1 METQNWLLKQA
12 ATQPNQIAIDDGNE
26 RLSFAELKKQVEVLV
41 GKIDHL
47 NPGSRVGILATNTLM
62 SYKLAL
68 AIMCSG
74 RTIVWLNWRL
84 AGEELERQIK
94 DSGLQLCLVEN
105 SLWRSGMTDPFKS
118 YSAFLITSADPGELI
133 PVFKSNWVASI
144 MYTSGTTGKPK
155 GVLQTFGNHFYSAVS
170 SALNLGLSSAD
181 KWLCVAPIFHISGF
195 SIIMRGLIY
204 GMTVRLVEKFR
215 AEELER
221 ILANETVTIMS
232 VVPFMLK
239 KLIQQQN
246 KTNTH
251 YNSAFRCMLLG
262 GGTID
267 RETLEACLQ
276 RSIPVVQCYGMTET
290 CSQIVALRS
299 ADALLKLGSVGQPL
313 FSTQLKLS
321 KDGEI
326 LLKTPALTPGYLNLP
341 DKLPSK
347 MIDGW
352 YRTGDIGHLDKE
364 GYLYIDGRADEM
376 LISGGENIFPQ
387 EVEQVYQRYPQINE
401 VAVVGQNDS
410 VWGQVPVAFVVSDRR
425 LSPTKLINY
434 GYEHLARYKVPQH
447 YIFVSELPK
456 NASGKIRRFMLRE
469 KLNNEYGKKTRQ
481 GENFCFLSASF
492 SRTIA
497 R

>member
-47 NPGSRVGILATNTLM
+47 NPGSRVGLLATNTLM

-74 RTIVWLNWRL
+74 CTIVWLNWRL

-105 SLWRSGMTDPFKS
+105 SLWRSGMTNPFKS
-118 YSAFLITSADPGELI
+118 YSAFLITNADPGELI
-133 PVFKSNWVASI
+133 PVFKSDWVASI

-215 AEELER
+215 AEEIER

-267 RETLEACLQ
+267 RETLEICLQ

-299 ADALLKLGSVGQPL
+299 VDALLKLGSVGQPL

-341 DKLPSK
+341 NKLPSK

-425 LSPTKLINY
+425 LSTTKLMNY

-469 KLNNEYGKKTRQ
+469 KLNNK
-481 GENFCFLSASF
+481 
-492 SRTIA
+492 
-497 R
+497 

>member
-12 ATQPNQIAIDDGNE
+12 VTQPNQIAIDDGNE

-133 PVFKSNWVASI
+133 PVFKSDWVASI
-144 MYTSGTTGKPK
+144 MYTSGTTGRPK

-425 LSPTKLINY
+425 LSPTKLMNY

-469 KLNNEYGKKTRQ
+469 KLNNE
-481 GENFCFLSASF
+481 
-492 SRTIA
+492 
-497 R
+497 

>member
-26 RLSFAELKKQVEVLV
+26 RLSFAELKKRVEVLV

-62 SYKLAL
+62 SYKLSL

-144 MYTSGTTGKPK
+144 MYTSGTTGRPK
-155 GVLQTFGNHFYSAVS
+155 GVLQTFGNHFYSSVS

-469 KLNNEYGKKTRQ
+469 KLNNE
-481 GENFCFLSASF
+481 
-492 SRTIA
+492 
-497 R
+497 

>member
-26 RLSFAELKKQVEVLV
+26 RLSFAELKKQVEVVV

-47 NPGSRVGILATNTLM
+47 NPGSRVGLLATNTLM

-105 SLWRSGMTDPFKS
+105 SLWRSGMTNPFKS
-118 YSAFLITSADPGELI
+118 YSAFLITNADPGELI
-133 PVFKSNWVASI
+133 PVFKSDWVASI

-155 GVLQTFGNHFYSAVS
+155 GVLQTFGNHFYSTVS

-215 AEELER
+215 AEEIER

-267 RETLEACLQ
+267 RETLEICLQ

-299 ADALLKLGSVGQPL
+299 VDALLKLGSVGQPL

-326 LLKTPALTPGYLNLP
+326 LLKTPTLTPGYLNLP

-425 LSPTKLINY
+425 LSTTKLMNY

-469 KLNNEYGKKTRQ
+469 KLNNK
-481 GENFCFLSASF
+481 
-492 SRTIA
+492 
-497 R
+497 

>member
-62 SYKLAL
+62 SYKLSL

-74 RTIVWLNWRL
+74 RTIIWLNWRL

-144 MYTSGTTGKPK
+144 MYTSGTTGRPK

-387 EVEQVYQRYPQINE
+387 EVEQIYQRYPQINE

-456 NASGKIRRFMLRE
+456 NSSGKIRRFMLRE
-469 KLNNEYGKKTRQ
+469 KLNNE
-481 GENFCFLSASF
+481 
-492 SRTIA
+492 
-497 R
+497 

>member
-26 RLSFAELKKQVEVLV
+26 RPSFAELKKQVEILV

-47 NPGSRVGILATNTLM
+47 NPGSRVGLLATNSLM

-105 SLWRSGMTDPFKS
+105 TLWRSGMTDPFKS

-215 AEELER
+215 AEEIER

-299 ADALLKLGSVGQPL
+299 VDALLKLGSVGQPL

-341 DKLPSK
+341 NKLPSK

-425 LSPTKLINY
+425 LSTTKLMNY

-469 KLNNEYGKKTRQ
+469 KLNNK
-481 GENFCFLSASF
+481 
-492 SRTIA
+492 
-497 R
+497 

>member
-26 RLSFAELKKQVEVLV
+26 RLSFAELKKQVEVVV

-47 NPGSRVGILATNTLM
+47 NPGSRVGLLATNTLM

-105 SLWRSGMTDPFKS
+105 SLWRSGMTNPFKS
-118 YSAFLITSADPGELI
+118 YSAFLITNADPGELI
-133 PVFKSNWVASI
+133 PVFKSDWVASI
-144 MYTSGTTGKPK
+144 MYTSGTTGNPK

-215 AEELER
+215 AEEIER

-267 RETLEACLQ
+267 RETLEICLQ

-299 ADALLKLGSVGQPL
+299 VDALLKLGSVGQPL

-326 LLKTPALTPGYLNLP
+326 LLKTPTLTPGYLNLP

-425 LSPTKLINY
+425 LSTTKLMNY

-469 KLNNEYGKKTRQ
+469 KLNNK
-481 GENFCFLSASF
+481 
-492 SRTIA
+492 
-497 R
+497 

>member
-47 NPGSRVGILATNTLM
+47 NPGSRVGLLATNTLM

-105 SLWRSGMTDPFKS
+105 SLWRSGMTNPFKS
-118 YSAFLITSADPGELI
+118 YSAFLITNTDPGELI
-133 PVFKSNWVASI
+133 PVFKSDWVASI

-215 AEELER
+215 AEEIER

-267 RETLEACLQ
+267 RETLEICLQ

-290 CSQIVALRS
+290 CSQIIALRS

-341 DKLPSK
+341 NKLPSK

-425 LSPTKLINY
+425 LSTTKLMNY

-469 KLNNEYGKKTRQ
+469 KLNNK
-481 GENFCFLSASF
+481 
-492 SRTIA
+492 
-497 R
+497 

>member
-12 ATQPNQIAIDDGNE
+12 ATLPNQIAIDDGNE

-47 NPGSRVGILATNTLM
+47 NPGSRVGLLATNTLM

-105 SLWRSGMTDPFKS
+105 SLWRSGMTNPFKS
-118 YSAFLITSADPGELI
+118 YSAFLITNADPGELI
-133 PVFKSNWVASI
+133 PVFKSDWVASI

-215 AEELER
+215 AEEIER
-221 ILANETVTIMS
+221 ISANEAVTIMS

-246 KTNTH
+246 KTNIH

-267 RETLEACLQ
+267 RETLEICLQ

-290 CSQIVALRS
+290 CSQIIALRS

-425 LSPTKLINY
+425 LSTTKLMNY

-469 KLNNEYGKKTRQ
+469 KLNNQ
-481 GENFCFLSASF
+481 
-492 SRTIA
+492 
-497 R
+497 

>member
-215 AEELER
+215 AEEIER

-469 KLNNEYGKKTRQ
+469 KLNNE
-481 GENFCFLSASF
+481 
-492 SRTIA
+492 
-497 R
+497 

>member
-47 NPGSRVGILATNTLM
+47 NPGSRVGLLATNTLM

-68 AIMCSG
+68 AIICSG

-105 SLWRSGMTDPFKS
+105 SLWRSGMTNPFKS
-118 YSAFLITSADPGELI
+118 YSAFLITNADPGELI
-133 PVFKSNWVASI
+133 PVFKSDWVASI

-215 AEELER
+215 AEEIER

-267 RETLEACLQ
+267 REMLEICLQ

-401 VAVVGQNDS
+401 IAVVGQNDS

-425 LSPTKLINY
+425 LSTTKLMNY

-469 KLNNEYGKKTRQ
+469 KLNNQ
-481 GENFCFLSASF
+481 
-492 SRTIA
+492 
-497 R
+497 

>member
-26 RLSFAELKKQVEVLV
+26 RLSFAELKKQVEVVV

-47 NPGSRVGILATNTLM
+47 NPGSRVGLLATNTLM

-105 SLWRSGMTDPFKS
+105 SLWRSGMTNPFKS
-118 YSAFLITSADPGELI
+118 YSAFLITNADPGELI
-133 PVFKSNWVASI
+133 PVFKSDWVASI

-215 AEELER
+215 AEEIER

-267 RETLEACLQ
+267 RETLEICLQ

-299 ADALLKLGSVGQPL
+299 IDALLKLGSVGQPL
-313 FSTQLKLS
+313 FLTQLKLS

-425 LSPTKLINY
+425 LSTTKLMNY

-469 KLNNEYGKKTRQ
+469 KLNNK
-481 GENFCFLSASF
+481 
-492 SRTIA
+492 
-497 R
+497 

>member
-26 RLSFAELKKQVEVLV
+26 RLSFAELKKQVEVVV

-47 NPGSRVGILATNTLM
+47 NPGSRVGLLATNTLM

-105 SLWRSGMTDPFKS
+105 SLWRSGMTNPFKS
-118 YSAFLITSADPGELI
+118 YSAFLITNADPGELI
-133 PVFKSNWVASI
+133 PVFKSDWVASI

-215 AEELER
+215 AEEIER

-267 RETLEACLQ
+267 RETLEICLQ

-299 ADALLKLGSVGQPL
+299 VDALLKLGSVGQPL

-326 LLKTPALTPGYLNLP
+326 LLKTPTLTPGYLNLP

-352 YRTGDIGHLDKE
+352 YRTGDIGHLDKK

-425 LSPTKLINY
+425 LSTTKLMNY

-469 KLNNEYGKKTRQ
+469 KLNNK
-481 GENFCFLSASF
+481 
-492 SRTIA
+492 
-497 R
+497 

>member
-62 SYKLAL
+62 SYKLSL

-144 MYTSGTTGKPK
+144 MYTSGTTGRPK

-387 EVEQVYQRYPQINE
+387 EVEQIYQRYPQINE

-425 LSPTKLINY
+425 LSPTKLMNY

-456 NASGKIRRFMLRE
+456 NASGKIRRVMLRE
-469 KLNNEYGKKTRQ
+469 KLNNE
-481 GENFCFLSASF
+481 
-492 SRTIA
+492 
-497 R
+497 

>member
-47 NPGSRVGILATNTLM
+47 NPGSRVGLLATNTLM

-84 AGEELERQIK
+84 ASEELERQIK

-105 SLWRSGMTDPFKS
+105 SLWRSGMTNPFKS
-118 YSAFLITSADPGELI
+118 YSAFLITNADPGELI
-133 PVFKSNWVASI
+133 PVFKSDWVASI

-215 AEELER
+215 AEEIER

-267 RETLEACLQ
+267 RETLEICLQ

-299 ADALLKLGSVGQPL
+299 VDALLKLGSVGQPL

-341 DKLPSK
+341 NKLPSK

-364 GYLYIDGRADEM
+364 GDLYIDGRADEM

-425 LSPTKLINY
+425 LSTTKLMNY

-469 KLNNEYGKKTRQ
+469 KLNNK
-481 GENFCFLSASF
+481 
-492 SRTIA
+492 
-497 R
+497 

>member
-62 SYKLAL
+62 SYKLSL

-276 RSIPVVQCYGMTET
+276 QSIPVVQCYGMTET

-469 KLNNEYGKKTRQ
+469 KLNNE
-481 GENFCFLSASF
+481 
-492 SRTIA
+492 
-497 R
+497 

>member
-47 NPGSRVGILATNTLM
+47 NPGSRVGLLATNTLM

-105 SLWRSGMTDPFKS
+105 SLWRSGMTNPFKS
-118 YSAFLITSADPGELI
+118 YSAFLITNADPGELI
-133 PVFKSNWVASI
+133 PVFKSDWVASI

-215 AEELER
+215 AEEIER
-221 ILANETVTIMS
+221 ILANETITIMS

-267 RETLEACLQ
+267 RETLEICLQ

-299 ADALLKLGSVGQPL
+299 VDALLKLGSVGQPL

-341 DKLPSK
+341 NKLPSK

-425 LSPTKLINY
+425 LSTTKLMNY

-469 KLNNEYGKKTRQ
+469 KLNNK
-481 GENFCFLSASF
+481 
-492 SRTIA
+492 
-497 R
+497 

>member
-1 METQNWLLKQA
+1 
-12 ATQPNQIAIDDGNE
+12 
-26 RLSFAELKKQVEVLV
+26 
-41 GKIDHL
+41 
-47 NPGSRVGILATNTLM
+47 
-62 SYKLAL
+62 
-68 AIMCSG
+68 
-74 RTIVWLNWRL
+74 
-84 AGEELERQIK
+84 
-94 DSGLQLCLVEN
+94 
-105 SLWRSGMTDPFKS
+105 
-118 YSAFLITSADPGELI
+118 
-133 PVFKSNWVASI
+133 
-144 MYTSGTTGKPK
+144 
-155 GVLQTFGNHFYSAVS
+155 
-170 SALNLGLSSAD
+170 
-181 KWLCVAPIFHISGF
+181 
-195 SIIMRGLIY
+195 
-204 GMTVRLVEKFR
+204 MTVRLVEKFR
-215 AEELER
+215 AEEIER

-267 RETLEACLQ
+267 RETLKTCLQ

-290 CSQIVALRS
+290 CSQIIALRS

-401 VAVVGQNDS
+401 VAVVGQTDP

-425 LSPTKLINY
+425 LSTTKLMNY

-469 KLNNEYGKKTRQ
+469 KLNNQ
-481 GENFCFLSASF
+481 
-492 SRTIA
+492 
-497 R
+497 

>member
-47 NPGSRVGILATNTLM
+47 NPGSRVGLLATNTLM

-105 SLWRSGMTDPFKS
+105 SLWRSGMTNPFKS
-118 YSAFLITSADPGELI
+118 YSAFLITNADPGELI
-133 PVFKSNWVASI
+133 PVFKSDWVASI

-170 SALNLGLSSAD
+170 SALNLGLLPAD

-215 AEELER
+215 AEEIER

-267 RETLEACLQ
+267 RETLEICLQ

-299 ADALLKLGSVGQPL
+299 IDALLKLGSVGQPL

-387 EVEQVYQRYPQINE
+387 EVEQVYQRYPQVNE

-425 LSPTKLINY
+425 LSTTKLMNY

-469 KLNNEYGKKTRQ
+469 KLNNK
-481 GENFCFLSASF
+481 
-492 SRTIA
+492 
-497 R
+497 

>member
-47 NPGSRVGILATNTLM
+47 DPGSRVGLLATNTLM

-105 SLWRSGMTDPFKS
+105 SLWRSGMTNPFKS
-118 YSAFLITSADPGELI
+118 YSAFLITNADPGELI
-133 PVFKSNWVASI
+133 PVFKSDWVASI

-215 AEELER
+215 AEEIER

-267 RETLEACLQ
+267 RETLEICLQ

-299 ADALLKLGSVGQPL
+299 VDALLKLGSVGQPL

-425 LSPTKLINY
+425 LSTTKLMNY

-469 KLNNEYGKKTRQ
+469 KLNNK
-481 GENFCFLSASF
+481 
-492 SRTIA
+492 
-497 R
+497 

>member
-47 NPGSRVGILATNTLM
+47 NPGSRVGLLATNTLM

-105 SLWRSGMTDPFKS
+105 SLWRSGMTNPFKS
-118 YSAFLITSADPGELI
+118 YSSFLITNADPGELI
-133 PVFKSNWVASI
+133 PVFKSDWVASI

-215 AEELER
+215 AEEIER

-267 RETLEACLQ
+267 RETLEICLQ

-299 ADALLKLGSVGQPL
+299 VDALLKLGSVGQPL

-425 LSPTKLINY
+425 LSPTKLMNY

-469 KLNNEYGKKTRQ
+469 KLNNK
-481 GENFCFLSASF
+481 
-492 SRTIA
+492 
-497 R
+497 

>member
-62 SYKLAL
+62 SYKLSL

-144 MYTSGTTGKPK
+144 MYTSGTTGRPK

-204 GMTVRLVEKFR
+204 GMTVRLIEKFR

-469 KLNNEYGKKTRQ
+469 KLNNE
-481 GENFCFLSASF
+481 
-492 SRTIA
+492 
-497 R
+497 

>member
-62 SYKLAL
+62 SYKLSL

-144 MYTSGTTGKPK
+144 MYTSGTTGRPK

-387 EVEQVYQRYPQINE
+387 EVEQIYQRYPQINE

-425 LSPTKLINY
+425 LSPTKLMNY

-469 KLNNEYGKKTRQ
+469 KLNNE
-481 GENFCFLSASF
+481 
-492 SRTIA
+492 
-497 R
+497 

>member
-12 ATQPNQIAIDDGNE
+12 ATQPNQIAIDDGNG

-62 SYKLAL
+62 SYKLSL

-144 MYTSGTTGKPK
+144 MYTSGTTGRPK

-469 KLNNEYGKKTRQ
+469 KLNNE
-481 GENFCFLSASF
+481 
-492 SRTIA
+492 
-497 R
+497 

>member
-1 METQNWLLKQA
+1 M
-12 ATQPNQIAIDDGNE
+12 
-26 RLSFAELKKQVEVLV
+26 

-47 NPGSRVGILATNTLM
+47 NPGSRVGLLATNTLM

-105 SLWRSGMTDPFKS
+105 SLWRSGMTNPFKS
-118 YSAFLITSADPGELI
+118 YSAFLITNADPGELI
-133 PVFKSNWVASI
+133 PVFKSDWVASI

-215 AEELER
+215 AEEIER

-267 RETLEACLQ
+267 RETLEICLQ

-299 ADALLKLGSVGQPL
+299 VDALLKLGSVGQPL

-326 LLKTPALTPGYLNLP
+326 LLKTPTLTPGYLNLP

-425 LSPTKLINY
+425 LSTTKLMNY

-469 KLNNEYGKKTRQ
+469 KLNNK
-481 GENFCFLSASF
+481 
-492 SRTIA
+492 
-497 R
+497 

>member
-62 SYKLAL
+62 SYKLSL

-410 VWGQVPVAFVVSDRR
+410 VWGQVPVAFIVSDRR

-469 KLNNEYGKKTRQ
+469 KLNNE
-481 GENFCFLSASF
+481 
-492 SRTIA
+492 
-497 R
+497 

>member
-47 NPGSRVGILATNTLM
+47 NPGSRVGLLATNTLM

-105 SLWRSGMTDPFKS
+105 SLWRSGMTNPFKS

-215 AEELER
+215 AEEIER

-267 RETLEACLQ
+267 RETLKTCLQ

-290 CSQIVALRS
+290 CSQIIALRS

-401 VAVVGQNDS
+401 VAVVGQTDP

-425 LSPTKLINY
+425 LSTTKLMNY

-469 KLNNEYGKKTRQ
+469 KLNNQ
-481 GENFCFLSASF
+481 
-492 SRTIA
+492 
-497 R
+497 

>member
-41 GKIDHL
+41 GKINHL

-144 MYTSGTTGKPK
+144 MYTSGTTGRPK

-387 EVEQVYQRYPQINE
+387 EVEQIYQRYPQINE

-410 VWGQVPVAFVVSDRR
+410 VWGQVPVAFVVSDCR

-469 KLNNEYGKKTRQ
+469 KLNNE
-481 GENFCFLSASF
+481 
-492 SRTIA
+492 
-497 R
+497 

>member
-62 SYKLAL
+62 SYKLSL

-290 CSQIVALRS
+290 CSQIIALRS

-469 KLNNEYGKKTRQ
+469 KLNNE
-481 GENFCFLSASF
+481 
-492 SRTIA
+492 
-497 R
+497 

>member
-47 NPGSRVGILATNTLM
+47 NPGSRVGLLATNTLM

-105 SLWRSGMTDPFKS
+105 SLWRSEMTNPFKS

-215 AEELER
+215 AEEIER

-267 RETLEACLQ
+267 RETLKTCLQ

-290 CSQIVALRS
+290 CSQIIALRS

-401 VAVVGQNDS
+401 VAVVGQTDP

-425 LSPTKLINY
+425 LSTTKLMNY

-469 KLNNEYGKKTRQ
+469 KLNNQ
-481 GENFCFLSASF
+481 
-492 SRTIA
+492 
-497 R
+497 

>member
-62 SYKLAL
+62 SYKLSL

-74 RTIVWLNWRL
+74 RTIIWLNWRL

-144 MYTSGTTGKPK
+144 MYTSGTTGRPK

-387 EVEQVYQRYPQINE
+387 EVEQIYQRYPQINE

-469 KLNNEYGKKTRQ
+469 KLNNE
-481 GENFCFLSASF
+481 
-492 SRTIA
+492 
-497 R
+497 

>member
-195 SIIMRGLIY
+195 SIIIRGLIY

-469 KLNNEYGKKTRQ
+469 KLNNE
-481 GENFCFLSASF
+481 
-492 SRTIA
+492 
-497 R
+497 

>member
-47 NPGSRVGILATNTLM
+47 NPGSRVGLLATNTLM

-74 RTIVWLNWRL
+74 RAIVWLNWRL

-105 SLWRSGMTDPFKS
+105 SLWRSGMTNPFKS
-118 YSAFLITSADPGELI
+118 YSAFLITNADPGELI
-133 PVFKSNWVASI
+133 PVFKSDWVASI

-170 SALNLGLSSAD
+170 SALNLGLSPAD

-215 AEELER
+215 VEEIER

-267 RETLEACLQ
+267 RETLEICLQ

-425 LSPTKLINY
+425 LSTTKLMNY
-434 GYEHLARYKVPQH
+434 GYEHLARYKVPQQ

-469 KLNNEYGKKTRQ
+469 KLNNE
-481 GENFCFLSASF
+481 
-492 SRTIA
+492 
-497 R
+497 

>member
-133 PVFKSNWVASI
+133 PVFKSKWVASI

-387 EVEQVYQRYPQINE
+387 EVEQIYQRYPQINE

-469 KLNNEYGKKTRQ
+469 KLNNE
-481 GENFCFLSASF
+481 
-492 SRTIA
+492 
-497 R
+497 

>member
-62 SYKLAL
+62 SYKLSL

-144 MYTSGTTGKPK
+144 MYTSGTTGRPK

-204 GMTVRLVEKFR
+204 GMTVRLVEKFH

-326 LLKTPALTPGYLNLP
+326 LLKTLALTPGYLNLP

-387 EVEQVYQRYPQINE
+387 EVEQIYQRYPQINE

-469 KLNNEYGKKTRQ
+469 KLNNE
-481 GENFCFLSASF
+481 
-492 SRTIA
+492 
-497 R
+497 

>member
-62 SYKLAL
+62 SYKLSL

-144 MYTSGTTGKPK
+144 MYTSGTTGRPK
-155 GVLQTFGNHFYSAVS
+155 GVLQTFGNHFYSAAS

-469 KLNNEYGKKTRQ
+469 KLNNE
-481 GENFCFLSASF
+481 
-492 SRTIA
+492 
-497 R
+497 

>member
-41 GKIDHL
+41 GKIDYL
-47 NPGSRVGILATNTLM
+47 NPGSRVGLLATNTLM

-105 SLWRSGMTDPFKS
+105 SLWRSGMTNPFKS

-195 SIIMRGLIY
+195 SIIMRGLVY

-215 AEELER
+215 AEEIER

-232 VVPFMLK
+232 IVPFMLK

-267 RETLEACLQ
+267 RETLEICLQ

-347 MIDGW
+347 MIEGW
-352 YRTGDIGHLDKE
+352 YRTGDIGYLDKE

-425 LSPTKLINY
+425 LSPTKLMNY

-456 NASGKIRRFMLRE
+456 NASGKIRRFILRE
-469 KLNNEYGKKTRQ
+469 KLNNE
-481 GENFCFLSASF
+481 
-492 SRTIA
+492 
-497 R
+497 

>member
-47 NPGSRVGILATNTLM
+47 NPGSRVGLLATNTLM

-105 SLWRSGMTDPFKS
+105 SLWRSGMTNPFKS
-118 YSAFLITSADPGELI
+118 YSAFLITNADPGELI
-133 PVFKSNWVASI
+133 PVFKSDWVASI

-215 AEELER
+215 AEEIER

-267 RETLEACLQ
+267 RETLEICLQ

-299 ADALLKLGSVGQPL
+299 VDALLKLGSVGQPL

-341 DKLPSK
+341 NKLPSK

-425 LSPTKLINY
+425 LSTTKLMNY

-456 NASGKIRRFMLRE
+456 NASGKIRRFMLQE
-469 KLNNEYGKKTRQ
+469 KLNNK
-481 GENFCFLSASF
+481 S
-492 SRTIA
+492 
-497 R
+497 